1 MNFPESNDMTDKT
14 GHLLIIEDD
23 TVDQMAFERFARS
36 SDFSF
41 SYLLVNSIKEAKKA
55 LQTTRFDA
63 IVSDFFLGDG
73 TTFEILD
80 LKKDMPLVVVTGT
93 GSEEVA
99 VNALKKGAY
108 DYLIKDVEGNYLK
121 MLNVTVE
128 KALRHFQ
135 AEKELKK
142 HQARLERL
150 VEERTAE
157 LKAEI
162 EERKIVEGKL
172 KEEIKDRKQAER
184 TLYETQ
190 IRKDQAVKAG
200 NVGLWD
206 WDLKT
211 NKVQYSAEWKHQI
224 GYRDHEI
231 KDDFH
236 EWQKRV
242 HPDDLEK
249 TLETVNESI
258 RKSKKDH
265 MSEFRFQHK
274 DGDYRWIL
282 AQAAILQD
290 KTGAAVRMLG
300 SHIDI
305 TESKHREEQIKKAL
319 EEKETLLHE
328 IHHRVKNNMQ
338 IIASLLDMQL
348 SRKDKLDVE
357 TVVKES
363 KGRVYAMAAIHESL
377 HQSDNLSEIDLNAYV
392 QQLSR
397 LLSQTY
403 ISRPESVGFDIEVPD
418 MRLPISKANPLGLV
432 LNELI
437 SNSLKY
443 AFPDDQEGI
452 IRINASFQDK
462 DIVEIVVSDSGIGLP
477 SGFDWTNATT
487 LGLRLVK
494 DLVERQL
501 NGSINY
507 ENQNGLTF
515 TITFNLDSDYRS

>member
-1 MNFPESNDMTDKT
+1 MNFPENNDMTDKP

-23 TVDQMAFERFARS
+23 TVDQMAFERFAKS

-41 SYLLVNSIKEAKKA
+41 SYQLVNSIKEAKKV

-121 MLNVTVE
+121 MLTVTVE
-128 KALRHFQ
+128 NALQRFQ
-135 AEKELKK
+135 AEKELRD
-142 HQARLERL
+142 HQEKLERQ

-157 LKAEI
+157 LKSEI
-162 EERKIVEGKL
+162 EERKIVEAKL
-172 KEEIKDRKQAER
+172 KEEIKDRKQAEE
-184 TLYETQ
+184 TLHETQ

-211 NKVQYSAEWKHQI
+211 NKVKYSTEWKHQI
-224 GYRDHEI
+224 GYQDHEI
-231 KDDFH
+231 RDDFN

-258 RKSKKDH
+258 RKSSKDH
-265 MSEFRFQHK
+265 KSEFRFQHK
-274 DGDYRWIL
+274 DGEYRWIL

-290 KTGAAVRMLG
+290 RTGAAVRMLG

-305 TESKHREEQIKKAL
+305 TDRKHREEQIKASLK
-319 EEKETLLHE
+319 EKDTLLHE

-348 SRKDKLDVE
+348 SRKDEQTVE
-357 TVVKES
+357 EIIKES
-363 KGRVYAMAAIHESL
+363 KGRVYAMSAIHESFHL
-377 HQSDNLSEIDLNAYV
+377 SDNLSEIDLNAYV
-392 QQLSR
+392 QYLSS
-397 LLSQTY
+397 LLKQTY
-403 ISRPESVGFDIEVPD
+403 VKNPERVLFDID
-418 MRLPISKANPLGLV
+418 LPELKLAIDKANPLGLV

-443 AFPDDQEGI
+443 AFPDDKKGI
-452 IRINASFQDK
+452 ISIKADTQDENM
-462 DIVEIVVSDSGIGLP
+462 VQLFVSDDGVGMP
-477 SGFDWTNATT
+477 EAFDWAKTNT

-501 NGSINY
+501 NGSVAY
-507 ENQNGLTF
+507 ENQGGTQF
-515 TITFNLDSDYRS
+515 TLKFKLDSDSKS